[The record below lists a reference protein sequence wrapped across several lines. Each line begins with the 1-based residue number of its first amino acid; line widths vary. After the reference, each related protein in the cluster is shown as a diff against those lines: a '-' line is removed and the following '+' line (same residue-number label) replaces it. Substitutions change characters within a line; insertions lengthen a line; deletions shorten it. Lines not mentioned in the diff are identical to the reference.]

1 MNGSVPHQLI
11 VAAAQAAG
19 PCRPGLEAA
28 WHGRVREL
36 ALNLYLDGTQLAADI
51 ARVEGAKDR
60 VRGVLTRVE
69 IEESSNRAFIYIKPL
84 GRGEERFRTDRLE
97 NDSGKALYAT
107 AQRLVGRLVRV
118 YKEMETTKAQAGE
131 RPSKVRMA
139 VHLVDL
145 GPADGA
151 VAEKDAKDMMVEA
164 VAGDTERAVAA
175 WRAAGLPDSGPIAQ
189 EKLEAALAAVTA
201 GDPGNDGAQE
211 E

>member
-1 MNGSVPHQLI
+1 
-11 VAAAQAAG
+11 
-19 PCRPGLEAA
+19 
-28 WHGRVREL
+28 
-36 ALNLYLDGTQLAADI
+36 
-51 ARVEGAKDR
+51 
-60 VRGVLTRVE
+60 
-69 IEESSNRAFIYIKPL
+69 
-84 GRGEERFRTDRLE
+84 
-97 NDSGKALYAT
+97 
-107 AQRLVGRLVRV
+107 
-118 YKEMETTKAQAGE
+118 METTKAQAGE

-201 GDPGNDGAQE
+201 GDAGNDGAQE
-211 E
+211 